1 MIFSLPDLIRT
12 KKLNYRVTRVA
23 PLDSHTRQLF
33 IYSIEHC
40 LLYLPITC

>member
-23 PLDSHTRQLF
+23 LLDSHTRQ
-33 IYSIEHC
+33 SIEHC